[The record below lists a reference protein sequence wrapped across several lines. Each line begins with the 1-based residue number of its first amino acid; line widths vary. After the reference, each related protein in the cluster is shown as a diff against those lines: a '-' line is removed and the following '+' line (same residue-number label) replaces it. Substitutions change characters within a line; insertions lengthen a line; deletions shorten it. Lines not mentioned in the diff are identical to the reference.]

1 MGWSHGRLVMYQDV
15 MQMQKYTLFGLAA
28 AYFHENQ
35 GGGGGGRPETCRGLK
50 GGDFYTLK
58 HGCNAQPFRLWSTFR
73 R

>member
-28 AYFHENQ
+28 AYFQENQ
-35 GGGGGGRPETCRGLK
+35 GGGVRPGTCRGLK
-50 GGDFYTLK
+50 GGDFYRLC
-58 HGCNAQPFRLWSTFR
+58 GCNAQPFRLWSTFR